1 MGAFRPDTVVL
12 NWLLTLPF
20 FAALCAELFPRL
32 ALPAHSE
39 KEAEAMRR
47 GPYMLGALASVMGLV
62 LSLSLFPAVFR
73 TGPIT
78 SDYWWTLDLYH
89 LRFRAD
95 SFSIPLATVM
105 WGIGLA
111 LQMYYAGLPAAP
123 QPHRRA
129 ALLLISQGGMLGA
142 CLSADLIP
150 LYMFVGVALVALWL
164 LISLESANAAK
175 VFLAITY
182 VGSLMLLSGILLM
195 WLCAGDS
202 AVTSLPFL
210 LISAEANAIGTMAL
224 LVLLG
229 ALPLIACFPGYG
241 WLPELAEAA
250 TSLALAPALL
260 LPPMG
265 AAILLR
271 LLPGSL
277 IMSIAP
283 MLAVVALPLGIAS
296 LWWGAVRAWMSAKLT
311 TVAAWLTVVQAGHL
325 VIALGALA
333 SPTASPEIVR
343 AAALQALV
351 GPLALAA
358 VWVAAGAIRAE
369 FGTDSIADLK
379 GLFSKSPLTII
390 TLLLGGISLAGLP
403 PLPGYQVQKLLFMGL
418 FHDGRLWF
426 AIVILAADMLVAVAV
441 LDALRR
447 IWLGAPASSPR
458 WSSAW
463 LWGQLMVA
471 CLLLLGLG
479 ATAGTL
485 NNWSDAV
492 LRDVFSISRSGLTFT
507 P

>member
-47 GPYMLGALASVMGLV
+47 GPFMLGALASVMGVV
-62 LSLSLFPAVFR
+62 LSLSLFSAVFR

-78 SDYWWTLDLYH
+78 SDYWWTRDLYH

-95 SFSIPLATVM
+95 SFSIPLTTVI
-105 WGIGLA
+105 WGLGLA
-111 LQMYYAGLPAAP
+111 LHMYFAGLPAWS
-123 QPHRRA
+123 QPNRRA
-129 ALLLISQGGMLGA
+129 ALILVAQGGVLGA
-142 CLSADLIP
+142 CLSADLIA
-150 LYMFVGVALVALWL
+150 LYMFVGLVLVALWL
-164 LISLESANAAK
+164 LITLDATKAANQ
-175 VFLAITY
+175 FLAMTY
-182 VGSLMLLSGILLM
+182 VGGLMLLGGVLMM
-195 WLCAGDS
+195 WLQTGDS

-210 LISAEANAIGTMAL
+210 LVSAEPNSVGVMAL

-250 TSLALAPALL
+250 PGLAIVPALL

-265 AAILLR
+265 AVVLLR

-277 IMSIAP
+277 MVGVAP
-283 MLAVVALPLGIAS
+283 ALAVVALPLGIAT
-296 LWWGAVRAWMSAKLT
+296 LWWGAVRAWMSPGLT
-311 TVAAWLTVVQAGHL
+311 KIAAWLTVVQAGHL

-358 VWVAAGAIRAE
+358 VWGAAGVVRAE
-369 FGTDSIADLK
+369 FGTDSVADLN
-379 GLFSKSPLTII
+379 GLLRKTPLAIVA
-390 TLLLGGISLAGLP
+390 LLLGGLSLAGLP
-403 PLPGYQVQKLLFMGL
+403 PLPGFQVQRLLVLGL

-426 AIVILAADMLVAVAV
+426 SIVILAADVLVAVAV

-471 CLLLLGLG
+471 CLVLLGMGVAADSLTG
-479 ATAGTL
+479 
-485 NNWSDAV
+485 WSDTV